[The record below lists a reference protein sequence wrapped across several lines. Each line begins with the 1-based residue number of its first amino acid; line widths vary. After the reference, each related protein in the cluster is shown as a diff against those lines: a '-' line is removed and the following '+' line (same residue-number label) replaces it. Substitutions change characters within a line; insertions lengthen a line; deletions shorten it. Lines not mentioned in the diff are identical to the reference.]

1 MKKMDPRVKRTYR
14 LLGDA
19 LVSLILEKAY
29 EDITIKEITDRA
41 EVAYITFFR
50 HYDSIDE
57 LLMQVLG
64 SGMLALRGEIEKLAV
79 QSAENPIDTEG
90 TLIFNYVAEN
100 RDLFKI
106 LLESSG
112 ATQIRKRVQAE
123 IAQVFLQTCD
133 LLRRPDCL
141 IPDVVAANHIAAS
154 LLALIEFWLAEGMP
168 YSVEQMGKIYGRMIN
183 GATITAVQTT
193 EVTGF
198 GE

>member
-1 MKKMDPRVKRTYR
+1 MNKLDPRVKRTRR

-19 LVSLILEKAY
+19 LVALILEKGY

-64 SGMLALRGEIEKLAV
+64 GGMMELRGEIEKLAAH
-79 QSAENPIDTEG
+79 SAEHPIDAEG
-90 TLIFNYVAEN
+90 AIIFKHAADNAE
-100 RDLFKI
+100 LFKI

-112 ATQIRKRVQAE
+112 AARIRKAVQAE
-123 IAQVFLQTCD
+123 IAQLFLQTCD

-154 LLALIEFWLAEGMP
+154 LLSLIEYWLAQDMP
-168 YSVEQMGKIYGRMIN
+168 YSVEQMGKIYGKLIN
-183 GATITAVQTT
+183 GATVTAVQTANT
-193 EVTGF
+193 WQP
-198 GE
+198 